1 MAAGFLA
8 GGPCLRATFAACA
21 GGFGNLAAAS
31 GRVYAGMESWV
42 RVLSGAAA
50 ANTLRGADAPNTSWA
65 KSRISAAENRYF
77 TLSLSKI
84 PIIFRT
90 FADMSAKTPESGLR
104 RPPAGFSGATKIGKK
119 LQKAYT

>member
-1 MAAGFLA
+1 
-8 GGPCLRATFAACA
+8 
-21 GGFGNLAAAS
+21 
-31 GRVYAGMESWV
+31 
-42 RVLSGAAA
+42 
-50 ANTLRGADAPNTSWA
+50 NTSWA